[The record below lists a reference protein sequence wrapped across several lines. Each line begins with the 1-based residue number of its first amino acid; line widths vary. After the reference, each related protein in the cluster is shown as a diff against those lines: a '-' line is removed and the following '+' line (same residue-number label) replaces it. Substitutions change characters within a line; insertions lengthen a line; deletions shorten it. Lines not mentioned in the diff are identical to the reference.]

1 VYSCILKFL
10 LCLGFDMK
18 YISIL
23 MIMIII
29 RIASRCYIS
38 LLEHYFVESEI
49 GVEKALIPTRKVSS

>member
-1 VYSCILKFL
+1 
-10 LCLGFDMK
+10 MK
-18 YISIL
+18 YTSIL

-29 RIASRCYIS
+29 RIALHCIESRCCIS